1 MSENKRRVPKLRFP
15 GFTDDWEQRK
25 LGEVADFYRGLT
37 YSPEDVSNSGVR
49 VLRSSNINEDIF
61 EIHDDDVFVEERAV
75 TIDLC
80 HDDDI
85 LITSANGS
93 SRLVGKHAIIQD
105 LSGKTVHGGF
115 MLLARARKYPD
126 FINALLSAPWYNRF
140 ICQYVTG
147 GNGAIGNLNK
157 IDLEG
162 QQVYI
167 PSDNEQ
173 AEIDLFFHSFNYL
186 TTLHQRKLSHL
197 KRLKAGLLQKM
208 FPRNGETVPEIRFPG
223 FTDAW
228 EQRKVGDFY
237 DFKNGLNKG
246 KEFFGS
252 GIPIVN
258 FTDVFNHRGLHMS
271 ELKGKVN
278 LQAKEI
284 INFNVQQGD
293 IFFTRTSE
301 TIEEIG
307 FPSVMLDKVVSTVF
321 SGFVLRGRAKK
332 QDPLSLLFKQY
343 IFFTDGFRKEMQ
355 RKSSMTTRA
364 LTSGTAIRQMEFIY
378 PVDIQE
384 QDKIGLLFDSLDI
397 LITLHQRKLENLQ
410 KQKKALLQQMFI

>member
-15 GFTDDWEQRK
+15 GFTDD
-25 LGEVADFYRGLT
+25 
-37 YSPEDVSNSGVR
+37 
-49 VLRSSNINEDIF
+49 
-61 EIHDDDVFVEERAV
+61 
-75 TIDLC
+75 
-80 HDDDI
+80 
-85 LITSANGS
+85 
-93 SRLVGKHAIIQD
+93 
-105 LSGKTVHGGF
+105 
-115 MLLARARKYPD
+115 
-126 FINALLSAPWYNRF
+126 
-140 ICQYVTG
+140 
-147 GNGAIGNLNK
+147 
-157 IDLEG
+157 
-162 QQVYI
+162 
-167 PSDNEQ
+167 
-173 AEIDLFFHSFNYL
+173 
-186 TTLHQRKLSHL
+186 
-197 KRLKAGLLQKM
+197 
-208 FPRNGETVPEIRFPG
+208 
-223 FTDAW
+223 W

-397 LITLHQRKLENLQ
+397 LITLHQRKLSHLKRLKAGLLQKMFPRNGETVPEIRFPGFTDAWEQRKFGDIVNRRSEFTTNSSLPHVEYEDIISEIGLLNKDLSQKECDKQGVEFHVGDVLYGKLRPYLHNWLLATCNGIAVGDFWVLAPNTIDSGFLYRLIQSEEFNKISNQSIGTKMPRADWNLVSKTEFYIPSSIYEQENIGHLFEELDHIITLHQRKLENLQ